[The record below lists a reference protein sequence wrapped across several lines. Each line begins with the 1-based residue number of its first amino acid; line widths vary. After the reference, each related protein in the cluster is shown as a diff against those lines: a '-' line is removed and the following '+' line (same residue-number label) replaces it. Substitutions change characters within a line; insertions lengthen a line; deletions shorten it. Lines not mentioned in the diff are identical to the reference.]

1 VLLPHVADLMPL
13 MPVKLPPDLSKFLL
27 CPMPGQIVR
36 IDVAEGD
43 IVEDGQTLAI
53 VEAMKMENVLK
64 AEKRA
69 RISKVRVK
77 PGSVLAVDE
86 VILEFEAV

>member
-1 VLLPHVADLMPL
+1 MSRYLV
-13 MPVKLPPDLSKFLL
+13 
-27 CPMPGQIVR
+27 CPMPGQVVR

-43 IVEDGQTLAI
+43 IVEAGQTLAV

-69 RISKVRVK
+69 LVVKVRVTA
-77 PGSVLAVDE
+77 GAVLAVDQ
-86 VILEFEAV
+86 VMVEFGEA